1 MLVANNAASLYWS
14 AIVENSS
21 RSCLQ
26 LAIVCDM
33 ECILRKERNEEMNDD
48 IDMMISRVDKLLET
62 WKWENSVQGPLDD
75 TAKALEMEL
84 TKLKLTVGIQ
94 NFDELPAYARYL
106 REVSKFL
113 DMKAEKEAKEGN
125 NK

>member
-1 MLVANNAASLYWS
+1 MS
-14 AIVENSS
+14 
-21 RSCLQ
+21 
-26 LAIVCDM
+26 
-33 ECILRKERNEEMNDD
+33 DD
-48 IDMMISRVDKLLET
+48 IDMMTSRVDKLLET
-62 WKWENSVQGPLDD
+62 WKWENSVQGPLVD

-113 DMKAEKEAKEGN
+113 DMKTEKEAKEGN